1 MRLWNELPLR
11 THGPVITFFQNLGP
25 AGPELMDISQFFFFN
40 LRSTRIKTWSR
51 HVLKL
56 EEMTTQGL
64 HDSENRMKNFQ
75 CLLEEINKEASIQM
89 DQIKQ
94 LCDTLP
100 DDNDL
105 SLNLEIEGIDQFIE
119 HIGLESETAKQMQ
132 ANLSEETN
140 EERQSRI
147 AEVEEELIEA
157 IDSVTQPRHRHSAS
171 SSPGLSS
178 TVRIVNE
185 IPEDK
190 DAPRIIQVEDIA
202 TDNQQNEENIQYEI
216 ATSEDSQKKSQALG
230 ILFAETLLKC
240 LDKRTVSGKEN
251 FKWDGSLTDLKSF
264 VELVLKL
271 KGKCTGKKSGCK

>member
-1 MRLWNELPLR
+1 MQLPL
-11 THGPVITFFQNLGP
+11 HAQGLVITFFQNLGP

-56 EEMTTQGL
+56 EEMTTQRL
-64 HDSENRMKNFQ
+64 HDSENWMKNFQ
-75 CLLEEINKEASIQM
+75 CLLEEINKEANIQM

-94 LCDTLP
+94 LCETLP
-100 DDNDL
+100 DDNDF

-147 AEVEEELIEA
+147 AEVEEELTEA
-157 IDSVTQPRHRHSAS
+157 IDSVTRPRHRPSAS

-190 DAPRIIQVEDIA
+190 DEPRIIQVEAIA

-216 ATSEDSQKKSQALG
+216 ATSEDSQKESQALG

-251 FKWDGSLTDLKSF
+251 FKSDGSLTDLKSF